1 MQTLFSD
8 VVGRA
13 PTAGEFD
20 YWMNRYLQAGG
31 QDVAYALITR
41 YPQSWTGQTT
51 RAEDF
56 RSFYRRPAVPFRESD
71 FWAQGV
77 TFGLEFKY

>member
-1 MQTLFSD
+1 
-8 VVGRA
+8 
-13 PTAGEFD
+13 
-20 YWMNRYLQAGG
+20 MNRYLQAGG

-56 RSFYRRPAVPFRESD
+56 RSFYRRPAVPFRR
-71 FWAQGV
+71 
-77 TFGLEFKY
+77 